1 MTRNE
6 NSVAVLLASLFIFSA
21 ALSSD
26 AVAGWA
32 GGKQSEE
39 HAAKHGVDSSPVTE
53 VHKGAGKIISSEI
66 DVIGEESEFEGTL
79 YVLHADNFESG
90 AYEKLPVFEVT
101 GGRVYD
107 LEGFS
112 EEAVDSLMA
121 GGKAQVRIVGQITGT
136 AIRASQIQS
145 VTPPENGLETQ
156 KSGQAPEESEP
167 PTSRP
172 YRIGVLYAVF
182 SDNPNMPWY
191 DADHMEHQLFNRP
204 DNIKDYFLDST
215 HDKVV
220 FKGKYGFYLAPE
232 DRFDNNGAGYAIPHP
247 STVCAVN
254 DWLDAAETLAA
265 ADGYNRADFDQ
276 IIFVTPETKACK
288 WSGIAGLAG
297 SKATHINWNA
307 TFRLLAHEIGH
318 NFGLGHAL
326 GQFCWVSQG
335 NQSVLVPL
343 SDDCQFLGY
352 GDTFDIMG
360 NAGHFGD
367 NYYFQMA
374 HRAELS
380 GLTPAQFST
389 GIHAPGVYQITPMEY
404 NSPSNAQRQLVVP
417 TGLGA
422 LTPRIYIEYRQPYR
436 FDDFSANDPVATG
449 VLLRRR
455 LGSSNILINNH
466 PMQPMRTGAPLQVGE
481 TFEYEGAKIRLLST
495 SPSAATLYIEPGPQK
510 CQTGDVT
517 INGILPSPLQL
528 QSGEAGGVVTV
539 KAQNNGTLPCYAS
552 VTEIQNT
559 PSPVNH
565 SHTGNTLLQPG
576 DLLFVDFTVPTLFGV
591 NSPQTYTA
599 DFEISGAP
607 VAIDWQVVP
616 GNLPCGQLWAESG
629 ALTQMFPTN
638 IPVNLVTNGVWN
650 VTNNGPLPC
659 QLDMTVVADPY
670 MPGTTQLSF
679 LTINGGNLQPIIA
692 PFSSM
697 SVTISAF
704 PTSVSGNWSVYS
716 ITPVPTYPDVAYF
729 GFMVVN

>member
-1 MTRNE
+1 MT
-6 NSVAVLLASLFIFSA
+6 ALLASLLIVGGV
-21 ALSSD
+21 LSSD
-26 AVAGWA
+26 AVAGEP
-32 GGKQSEE
+32 GEKSSEE
-39 HAAKHGVDSSPVTE
+39 HAATQVFDNAAVTE
-53 VHKGAGKIISSEI
+53 VRKNTGHVIKSEI
-66 DVIGEESEFEGTL
+66 EVTGELSELEGAL
-79 YVLHADNFESG
+79 YILHADNFESET
-90 AYEKLPVFEVT
+90 YQKIPVFEEN
-101 GGRVYD
+101 GGRVYE
-107 LEGFS
+107 LEGFA
-112 EEAVDSLMA
+112 EEAIVSFTVN
-121 GGKAQVRIVGQITGT
+121 GRAQVRIVGQISGA
-136 AIRASQIQS
+136 AIRASQIQF
-145 VTPPENGLETQ
+145 VTPPENLLDSQ
-156 KSGQAPEESEP
+156 KSGLVQGELEP

-182 SDNPNMPWY
+182 SDDSNMPWY

-265 ADGYNRADFDQ
+265 VDGYNRADFDQ
-276 IIFVTPETKACK
+276 IIFVTPETEACD

-297 SKATHINWNA
+297 YKATHINWNA

-343 SDDCQFLGY
+343 SDDCIFLGY

-360 NAGHFGD
+360 NAGHVGD

-380 GLTPAQFST
+380 GLTPSQFST
-389 GIHAPGVYQITPMEY
+389 GVNAPGVYQITPMEY

-417 TGLGA
+417 TRLGA
-422 LTPRIYIEYRQPYR
+422 ETPRIYIEYRQPYR
-436 FDDFSANDPVATG
+436 FDDFSASDPVATG

-466 PMQPMRTGAPLQVGE
+466 PFQPMRTGAPLQVGE
-481 TFEYEGAKIRLLST
+481 TFEYEGARIRLLST
-495 SPSAATLYIEPGPQK
+495 SPSAATLFIEPGPQK

-539 KAQNNGTLPCYAS
+539 KAQNNGTVPCYAS
-552 VTEIQNT
+552 VTDIQNT
-559 PSPVNH
+559 SPPVTH

-576 DLLFVDFTVPTLFGV
+576 DLLLVDFDVPTLFGV
-591 NSPQTYTA
+591 TSNQSFTA

-607 VAIDWQVVP
+607 VAIDWEVVP

-629 ALTQMFPTN
+629 VLSQMFPTS
-638 IPVNLVTNGVWN
+638 IPVNQVTNGVWN

-659 QLDMTVVADPY
+659 PLDMTVIADPY
-670 MPGTTQLSF
+670 MAGTTQLSF
-679 LTINGGNLQPIIA
+679 LTVNGGNLQPTIA
-692 PFSSM
+692 PFSSL
-697 SVTISAF
+697 SITISAL

-716 ITPVPTYPDVAYF
+716 ISPIPTYPDVAYF
-729 GFMVVN
+729 GFQVVN